1 MSERWLR
8 SAPQRPEWDAATVAV
23 GLAVLGASAALAR
36 APLSRTEVRVFRVA
50 NGLPEALS
58 LFIRAP
64 MQYGTVGTVPLLA
77 TVALLR
83 RRPRSAASIAMA
95 GTGAWLLVKAAKPL
109 ANRARPPALVGD
121 VRIRGN
127 EKGDRGFPSGH
138 AAVSA
143 ALTVVLA
150 PYGSPRARAALTG
163 LAALVPFA
171 RMYVGAHLPLDCV
184 GGSALGVAIGS
195 AVNAALLRREALHG
209 VRL

>member
-8 SAPQRPEWDAATVAV
+8 AAPQRPDWDAATVAV

-36 APLSRTEVRVFRVA
+36 APLSRTEVRIFRVA

-77 TVALLR
+77 TVAVLR
-83 RRPRSAASIAMA
+83 RRPRSATSIAMA
-95 GTGAWLLVKAAKPL
+95 GTAAWLLTKAVKPL
-109 ANRARPPALVGD
+109 ADRGRPPSLVAG
-121 VRIRGN
+121 VTVRGN
-127 EKGDRGFPSGH
+127 EKGDRGIPSGH

-143 ALTVVLA
+143 ALTVALA
-150 PYGSPRARAALTG
+150 PYASPWSRAALTG

-184 GGSALGVAIGS
+184 GGSALGAAIGG
-195 AVNAALLRREALHG
+195 AVNAVLST
-209 VRL
+209 